1 MTLPAHWRQGSV
13 ADVIC
18 GIDSGKNLR
27 CEERPP
33 TMGEIGIVKISA
45 VTWGTF
51 DASKS
56 KTVVS
61 GAQLPESTR
70 IRAGDLLI
78 SRANTLE
85 LVGATVVVEEAP
97 TNLHLSDKV
106 LRLRATPGW
115 ERWLNLFLNSPQGRS
130 EIECRATG
138 NQLSMRNIGQDAIR
152 SIPLPI
158 PPLAEQRRIVARIEA
173 LFARTR
179 RARADLARI
188 APLAGRYFSATLAQ
202 AFQGMLTDTWRT
214 TNNHTEVN
222 HSIGNSQGP
231 YDLPKGWA
239 WRPLPSLGELAR
251 GKSRHR
257 PRNYPALYGG
267 PYPFIQTGDIRAAR
281 GRLSTF
287 HQTYS
292 EAGLAQSRLWAR
304 DTLCITIAA
313 NIAETAILNIGACFP
328 DSVVGF
334 QAMRGLCLPEY
345 VEYFF
350 RTAKEDLAAFAPAT
364 AQKNINLETLEAVL
378 IPTPGLPE
386 QAECVSRLSRREAA
400 AQVCE
405 DEASRVLALLD
416 RLERSILAR
425 AFRGELVPHDP
436 AETGEAPAPTA
447 QGEDAPSVPRR
458 RPRAVAA

>member
-1 MTLPAHWRQGSV
+1 MSLPSHWRLGSV
-13 ADVIC
+13 GELIA

-33 TMGEIGIVKISA
+33 TLNEVGIVKISA

-51 DASKS
+51 DPSKS

-61 GAQLPESTR
+61 DTQLPDSTR
-70 IRAGDLLI
+70 IRAGDLLM

-85 LVGATVVVEEAP
+85 LVGATVLVEKAP

-106 LRLRATPGW
+106 LRLRVKPGW
-115 ERWLNLFLNSPQGRS
+115 GKWLNIFLNSVDGRS
-130 EIECRATG
+130 EIESRAIG

-152 SIPLPI
+152 NIALPI
-158 PPLAEQRRIVARIEA
+158 PPLAEQRQIVARIEA

-179 RARADLARI
+179 RARADLERI
-188 APLAGRYFSATLAQ
+188 AALSRRYFSAALAQ
-202 AFQGMLTDTWRT
+202 AFQGTLTDTWRAT
-214 TNNHTEVN
+214 SERTAVRHT
-222 HSIGNSQGP
+222 IGNSEGP
-231 YDLPKGWA
+231 YELPEGWG

-267 PYPFIQTGDIRAAR
+267 PYPFVQTGDIRAAR
-281 GRLSTF
+281 GRLRKF

-292 EAGLAQSRLWAR
+292 EAGLAQSRLWPR

-313 NIAETAILNIGACFP
+313 NIAETAILDIEACFP

-334 QAMRGLCLPEY
+334 RAIGGTCLPEY
-345 VEYFF
+345 IEYFF
-350 RTAKEDLAAFAPAT
+350 RTAKDDLAAFAPAT

-378 IPTPGLPE
+378 VPTPGLPE
-386 QAECVSRLSRREAA
+386 QSECVRLLLRSEAA
-400 AQVCE
+400 THLLE
-405 DEASRVLALLD
+405 NEAARALALLD
-416 RLERSILAR
+416 RLERGILAR
-425 AFRGELVPHDP
+425 AFRGELVPQ
-436 AETGEAPAPTA
+436 ATA
-447 QGEDAPSVPRR
+447 DRVHKAGSVIEPITTVGHRR
-458 RPRAVAA
+458 GRRAAA